1 MIWRDWHLTS
11 RDGDWLIAT
20 RRIDDVQHTVM
31 VRPKSRGGFRAS
43 VKRETW
49 PRPSSGVA
57 DAETAEAALD
67 AAAREAGMRLGG
79 DS

>member
-20 RRIDDVQHTVM
+20 RRIDDVQHTVR
-31 VRPKSRGGFRAS
+31 VRPKSRGGYRAVVERDAS
-43 VKRETW
+43 FI
-49 PRPSSGVA
+49 RPSVGRA

-67 AAAREAGMRLGG
+67 AAAREAGMVIG
-79 DS
+79 